1 MRTSG
6 RKYGKKRREAAAI
19 RNSFIA
25 ILSFTF
31 ILMTALFACT
41 NFAEASDHTEQTGSS
56 CVLYKS
62 IQLKSGDS
70 LWSIAEEYMPESFS
84 SIQDYIEELKE
95 INGLE
100 SDEIHEGR
108 YLTVIYCD
116 INIEP

>member
-6 RKYGKKRREAAAI
+6 RKHGKKRREATLI
-19 RNSFIA
+19 KHSFIA

-41 NFAEASDHTEQTGSS
+41 NFAEASDHTVQSGSS

-70 LWSIAEEYMPESFS
+70 LWSIAEEYMPEGIT

-108 YLTVIYCD
+108 YLTVVYCD
-116 INIEP
+116 TDYQ